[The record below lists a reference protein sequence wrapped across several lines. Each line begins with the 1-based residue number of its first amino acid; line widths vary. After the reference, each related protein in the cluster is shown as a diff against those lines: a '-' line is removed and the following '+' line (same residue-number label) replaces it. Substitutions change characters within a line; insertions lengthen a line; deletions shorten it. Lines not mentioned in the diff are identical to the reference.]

1 MTIQNAQM
9 PVAPRFAGES
19 TSLFWLTARTL
30 LLTVLTLGIYRFWM
44 RTKLRQF
51 YWSATEVEGEGFE
64 YTGTGLE
71 KLLGFLVA
79 IVVLAI
85 ILAVFNLGLYV
96 VGLSVFD
103 GNQFAGTLTL
113 LPLIPLTYY
122 AQYRARR
129 YVLSRTRF
137 RGIRFGAEPA
147 AWRYVGVALMQTLIT
162 VLTLGVLAP
171 RQHWKLEKFRT
182 DRTYYGDLRLQQG
195 GRWQALMRPWLGV
208 ILSVVATVVLIAG
221 GAGAE
226 SPIAAVL
233 GGVFGYLVLILFYV
247 RYQIVSF
254 RILTGQKEAGPI
266 RFRSGVRTGR
276 VIGIF
281 LLGGFL
287 VSVILS
293 VIGAV
298 LFAVLTLVSGP
309 PVDFTDPDALSTALS
324 GGTALIGFVV
334 IYLLLI
340 VLGGAFT
347 EIFVSMPLVQHYVET
362 LRIENADA
370 LAAVRQRAEDDFMEA
385 DGFADALDVGA
396 AF

>member
-1 MTIQNAQM
+1 MTTQSSQA
-9 PVAPRFAGES
+9 PVAPRFVGES
-19 TSLFWLTARTL
+19 TPLFWLAARTL
-30 LLTVLTLGIYRFWM
+30 LFTVLTLGIYRFWM
-44 RTKLRQF
+44 RTKMRQY
-51 YWSATEVEGEGFE
+51 YWGAVEVEGEGFE

-85 ILAVFNLGLYV
+85 ILAIFNLGLYV

-147 AWRYVGVALMQTLIT
+147 AWRYVGVALVQTLIT

-171 RQHWKLEKFRT
+171 RQHWKLEKFRS
-182 DRTYYGDLRLQQG
+182 DRTYYGDLRLRQG

-208 ILSVVATVVLIAG
+208 ILSVVATTVLII
-221 GAGAE
+221 GATGAD
-226 SPIAAVL
+226 SPIAAVAF
-233 GGVFGYLVLILFYV
+233 GVIGYLALILFYV

-266 RFRSGVRTGR
+266 RLQSGVRTGR
-276 VIGIF
+276 VIGIV
-281 LLGGFL
+281 LLGTFL

-298 LFAVLTLVSGP
+298 LFAVMNLLVGSTI
-309 PVDFTDPDALSTALS
+309 DFTDPEAITTALA
-324 GGTALIGFVV
+324 GGAALLGFVA

-340 VLGGAFT
+340 VLGGAFS

-362 LRIENADA
+362 LRIENAEA
-370 LAAVRQRAEDDFMEA
+370 LADVRQRAEDDFMEA